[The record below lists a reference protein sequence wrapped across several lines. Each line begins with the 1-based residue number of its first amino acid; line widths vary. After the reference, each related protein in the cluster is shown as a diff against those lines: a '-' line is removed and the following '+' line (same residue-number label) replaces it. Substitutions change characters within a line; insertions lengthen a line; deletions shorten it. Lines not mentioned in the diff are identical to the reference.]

1 MDMDAEFLQLARE
14 AVTALRAA
22 NQPNWAEIASV
33 VVAGVGVIV
42 QGCLIGWGLWRMGK
56 ASEERNRQL
65 DQQADIL
72 GKIGQALDRQ
82 GAALDRQG
90 AALER
95 QSAALERQ
103 GDVLAELLRRT
114 A

>member
-1 MDMDAEFLQLARE
+1 MDAALLQLARE
-14 AVTALRAA
+14 AVAAL
-22 NQPNWAEIASV
+22 QTGPPPNWAEIAGLV
-33 VVAGVGVIV
+33 VSAVVGFGQI
-42 QGCLIGWGLWRMGK
+42 GLIAWGLRQMGK

-95 QSAALERQ
+95 QGE
-103 GDVLAELLRRT
+103 VLAELLRRT